1 MTEHVPFGS
10 WHIVC
15 GWSDDVPMQAS
26 RETVTEL
33 TEDIGGVWWV
43 HTTSGTLYVWNLD
56 HGTVLRTP
64 SVQSRRMRLDGEHR
78 ELAAVTRYPKVG
90 ESFVAVFPHPD
101 HPQRGVVTTSS
112 VVTRIASGAL
122 PTGQANP

>member
-1 MTEHVPFGS
+1 ML
-10 WHIVC
+10 
-15 GWSDDVPMQAS
+15 PMQAS

-33 TEDIGGVWWV
+33 TAESGGVWWV
-43 HTTSGTLYVWNLD
+43 HTASGTLYVWNLD

-78 ELAAVTRYPKVG
+78 ELAVVTHYPKVG
-90 ESFVAVFPHPD
+90 ERFVVAFPHPD
-101 HPQRGVVTTSS
+101 RPERGVVTTSS

-122 PTGQANP
+122 PTGQAKP